1 MSNYIQDLP
10 LMTGPPG
17 GSTQSFLQVVLVVWI
32 NPGSWSR
39 LNFTCWLLS
48 LLIITLFILHFYLIA
63 IDF

>member
-1 MSNYIQDLP
+1 
-10 LMTGPPG
+10 MTGPPG

-48 LLIITLFILHFYLIA
+48 LLIITLFILNFYLIT